1 MVLGLQ
7 LLDVF
12 VFLPL
17 ARQGALEQ
25 MLELAVLDLH
35 LPYERHVQSFLHF
48 VHLVLYLLLGL
59 ALACLQSSQLL
70 PQLLQLSCLTLP

>member
-35 LPYERHVQSFLHF
+35 YERHVQSFLHF